1 MILFIKIVVMPSSS
15 FLIVCLMKDIAM
27 IVNHKLILYSSMS
40 FLFAR
45 IVCFSSILVYRSWN
59 LLLFCGGIYES
70 KKACRKILFNFLRG
84 LNPLCN
90 VVCFLWNWYTQCLTN
105 SSIFCM
111 SLLQMLLL

>member
-15 FLIVCLMKDIAM
+15 FLMVCLMKDIAM
-27 IVNHKLILYSSMS
+27 IVNHKLNLYRMS

-90 VVCFLWNWYTQCLTN
+90 VVCFLWNWYTVSYQFFN
-105 SSIFCM
+105 
-111 SLLQMLLL
+111 LLNISTANVATLI